1 MYQPRR
7 VQRNPAKRFTEFS
20 KVYKI
25 MKIGF
30 ICPNIP
36 GHLNPMTALARH
48 LQARNHEVVFLYSPS
63 ANGLPCI
70 PGEKNDD
77 MNANRPEM
85 SKLEGHGAVAFYCG
99 VAAKE
104 TEVIF
109 KSLPKMVETTGIE
122 ALILDPIQFFVELA
136 AMKLRIP
143 YITVAT
149 ALYLDYFG
157 YTPPGIF
164 DWPHETTPEALVR
177 NQAGIVKLARFT
189 YNEGTKAYA
198 KESGLKTDLDH
209 PSWVFSEL
217 AFITQVP
224 KEFDFENPLLP
235 PQFHHTGPFHDGK
248 GRPKVDFPWDQ
259 LTGEPLIYASMG
271 TLMNGRVDV
280 FRTIAAGVAKHKGTQ
295 LVLSI
300 GDQLDPKRIG
310 PVPSNAIIVNQTPQL
325 ELLKRTSVCITH
337 AGLNTVLESLAQGV
351 PQVAIPITFDQ
362 PGVATRIA
370 AKKTG
375 VTVPFEKL
383 TSDHLSTLLGEV
395 LNNAVYRENAR
406 KLQDVIA
413 KTNGL
418 SMAADIVERSFGVTK
433 KPADRYAQVV

>member
-1 MYQPRR
+1 
-7 VQRNPAKRFTEFS
+7 
-20 KVYKI
+20 

-30 ICPNIP
+30 ICPNLP
-36 GHLNPMTALARH
+36 GHINPMTALARH
-48 LQARNHEVVFLYSPS
+48 LQERNHEVVFLYSPS
-63 ANGLPCI
+63 ANGLPCV
-70 PGEKNDD
+70 PGDKDDD

-85 SKLEGHGAVAFYCG
+85 SKLEGEGAIAFYCG

-104 TEVIF
+104 TEAIF

-149 ALYLDYFG
+149 ALYLDYSG
-157 YTPPGIF
+157 YTPPGCF
-164 DWPHETTPEALVR
+164 DWSHETTPEALVR
-177 NQAGIVKLARFT
+177 NLEGITKCTRFF
-189 YNEGTKAYA
+189 YNERTKAYA
-198 KESGLKTDLDH
+198 KEAGLKTDLDH

-217 AFITQVP
+217 AYITQVP

-235 PQFHHTGPFHDGK
+235 PQFRHTGPFHDGK
-248 GRPKVDFPWDQ
+248 GRPSVDFPWDR

-271 TLMNGRVDV
+271 TIMNGRVDV
-280 FRTIAAGVAKHKGTQ
+280 FRTIVAGVAKHKGTQ

-300 GDQLDPKRIG
+300 GDQLDPKQIG
-310 PVPSNAIIVNQTPQL
+310 PVPGNAIIVNRVPQL

-337 AGLNTVLESLAQGV
+337 AGLNTVLECLAQGV
-351 PQVAIPITFDQ
+351 PQVAIPITFEQ
-362 PGVATRIA
+362 PGVAARVA

-375 VTVPFEKL
+375 VTMPFEKL
-383 TSDHLSTLLGEV
+383 TSDHLSTLLDEV

-418 SMAADIVERSFGVTK
+418 SMAADIVERSFGVTQ
-433 KPADRYAQVV
+433 KPVICSGKGYGLTTRQPIDVEAAA